1 MARPKLEV
9 TDQMLKAVSAIAVK
23 QCPDEE
29 IAAYLGISYSTFKRR
44 KAEDP
49 KLSEAIETGRDC
61 GKQMLRDVQWD
72 KAMDGNIIM
81 MIFLGKQYLGQS
93 DKTDLLGRDGKPFEF
108 TIAINAGN
116 GERLNGDQDAE
127 DEITDPGQPS
137 VH

>member
-1 MARPKLEV
+1 MGRNKLEV
-9 TDQMLKAVSAIAVK
+9 TPQMLAAVTAIAVK

-44 KAEDP
+44 KADSPE
-49 KLSEAIETGRDC
+49 LAEAIDLGRDN

-72 KAMDGNIIM
+72 QAIEHKNVTM
-81 MIFLGKQYLGQS
+81 MIWLGKQYLGQS

-116 GERLNGDQDAE
+116 GDQE
-127 DEITDPGQPS
+127 YEETVKNPGEPV

>member
-9 TDQMLKAVSAIAVK
+9 TPQMLAAVTNIAVS

-44 KAEDP
+44 KRESPELAEAVD
-49 KLSEAIETGRDC
+49 LGRDN
-61 GKQMLRDVQWD
+61 GKQMLRNVQWD
-72 KAMDGNIIM
+72 KAMDGNIVM
-81 MIFLGKQYLGQS
+81 MIWLGKQYLGQS

-108 TIAINAGN
+108 TIAINSQ
-116 GERLNGDQDAE
+116 NGDQE
-127 DEITDPGQPS
+127 RDEEKIQDPGQPS